1 MKGQLQKKK
10 GREGIS
16 GGNLEM
22 IEAER
27 RKTTRE
33 SEGKEAEERGNK
45 MCVCGGVKTDGGKG
59 PWRKK
64 EREARKR

>member
-1 MKGQLQKKK
+1 
-10 GREGIS
+10 
-16 GGNLEM
+16 M